1 MASRRGITCGA
12 VLGLFIL
19 VASIEATQLSRD
31 ESREDQRTE
40 FNLASTLTGGISSSR
55 HRQGALLNTN
65 LYPPLGLVGAGGG
78 YTGAAGSVG
87 SSGSIDAAHGHES
100 GGSGVRLAST
110 NNVVFPGAHSPNPG
124 VTIAGGQPA
133 PAYPPPGF
141 PGQQVPVPYPTAPAY
156 PAGGASYPGV
166 PAVYPASS
174 GPAAYPAMGAP
185 QPPVQLP
192 GSVPAQPGVAPGYYP
207 GYPYPGTYLPQYPAY
222 PQPAQLP
229 AYGVAPGAAVYP
241 PATSTQNVH
250 RYPDHN
256 PRDPNHW
263 DHHFSM
269 NTEYKEDGVHKG
281 AFGVLNNHN
290 AFGYGSGY
298 GGGYNGAFNSGAI

>member
-1 MASRRGITCGA
+1 MASRRGITA

-19 VASIEATQLSRD
+19 VVFCEATQLSRD

-65 LYPPLGLVGAGGG
+65 VYPPLGLVGAGGG

-87 SSGSIDAAHGHES
+87 SSGGIDAAHGHEN
-100 GGSGVRLAST
+100 GGSGVRLAR
-110 NNVVFPGAHSPNPG
+110 
-124 VTIAGGQPA
+124 GQPV

-141 PGQQVPVPYPTAPAY
+141 PGQQAPVPYPSAPAY

-166 PAVYPASS
+166 PGGYPAT
-174 GPAAYPAMGAP
+174 GVPTGYPAMGAP

-192 GSVPAQPGVAPGYYP
+192 GSAPAQPGVAVGYYP

-256 PRDPNHW
+256 PQDPSHW

-298 GGGYNGAFNSGAI
+298 GGGYNGAFNSPAI

>member
-1 MASRRGITCGA
+1 MASRRGITA

-19 VASIEATQLSRD
+19 VVFCEATQLSRD

-65 LYPPLGLVGAGGG
+65 VYPPLGLVGAGGG

-87 SSGSIDAAHGHES
+87 SSGGIDAAHGHEN
-100 GGSGVRLAST
+100 GGSGVRLAR
-110 NNVVFPGAHSPNPG
+110 
-124 VTIAGGQPA
+124 GQPV

-141 PGQQVPVPYPTAPAY
+141 PGQQAPVPYPSAPAY
-156 PAGGASYPGV
+156 PAGGASYPGDDFNCV
-166 PAVYPASS
+166 PGGYPAT
-174 GPAAYPAMGAP
+174 GVPTGYPAMGAP

-192 GSVPAQPGVAPGYYP
+192 GSAPAQPGVAVGYYP

-256 PRDPNHW
+256 PQDPSHW

-298 GGGYNGAFNSGAI
+298 GGGYNGAFNSPAI